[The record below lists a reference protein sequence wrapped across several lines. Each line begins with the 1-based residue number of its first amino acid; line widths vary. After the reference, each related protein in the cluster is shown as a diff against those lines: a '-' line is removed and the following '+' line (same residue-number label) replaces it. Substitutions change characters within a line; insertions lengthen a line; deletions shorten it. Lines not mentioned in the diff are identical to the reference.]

1 MTHVSLIYF
10 LTLFLPNS
18 ELINDQDLYNRCA
31 QLFSE
36 TLLPNMSI
44 TKTLNESKVLEGPK
58 LIKKTRKAPL
68 NLHEKKNRS
77 QNVELKLEDKIN
89 SAKINNHGQQKFNK
103 REDKKLKTVIQDIWD
118 SQLHSEL
125 EKELDLESS
134 EMEKVQKN
142 F

>member
-1 MTHVSLIYF
+1 
-10 LTLFLPNS
+10 
-18 ELINDQDLYNRCA
+18 
-31 QLFSE
+31 
-36 TLLPNMSI
+36 MSI